1 MEKRFKTWN
10 QEKEDF
16 KTELNE
22 LLAHESRGINQD
34 DDYNREELVEWWRDN
49 GEIHERIDSSICIYN
64 YTLRLWSVDNYEYIE
79 RAFDELCCDFDDWH
93 SVIQRGQYLYY
104 SEVME
109 DAITEWIAEGEE
121 GDDK

>member
-1 MEKRFKTWN
+1 METTFKTWN

-22 LLAHESRGINQD
+22 LLAHEEDSAE
-34 DDYNREELVEWWRDN
+34 YTKEEWVESWRDN

-64 YTLRLWSVDNYEYIE
+64 YTLRLWSVENYEYIE
-79 RAFDELCCDFDDWH
+79 RAIEEFGQEFDNWH
-93 SVIQRGQYLYY
+93 SLIQRGQYLYY

-109 DAITEWIAEGEE
+109 DAITEWTEE
-121 GDDK
+121 E